1 MRQQRF
7 DFILEAHGEPV
18 MRLDT
23 EREQE
28 LVRLMAA
35 LLIAVFGAGEEAT
48 DGESAE
54 TN

>member
-1 MRQQRF
+1 MRQQMF
-7 DFILEAHGEPV
+7 DFILEAHGKPM
-18 MRLDT
+18 MRFDP

-35 LLIAVFGAGEEAT
+35 ALIAVFGAGEEAT

-54 TN
+54 SS